1 MSKVEIIKHPIEQAG
16 KNIKLS
22 AWSAVLESLIV
33 MVFGI
38 LCVIWPDT
46 IIQTIAY
53 LVGAFFII
61 RGGIAL
67 IDYFVESSQK
77 ASYSNKLL
85 SGVICIIL
93 GIIAFV
99 AGQDIAHV
107 FSIVIGIFIIYESLV
122 RLNAAIRLR
131 SANANGWKELVA
143 ISIAMMIIGIVV
155 TFATGGAVM
164 LAGWLMIAAGVI
176 GIVGDVVFI
185 QHVNMVVDK
194 LTGKKK

>member
-46 IIQTIAY
+46 IIQAIAY